1 MGQGKDPHRKAGV
14 MIRQNLTP
22 GSPYADVMIHGD
34 GMTCLQYRIQQ
45 DGPTFQIISAI
56 WHPRRVELEREGDF
70 AYFSVAG
77 EDGKLRHA
85 VGSFRIA
92 LQAPYYVGLEIEH
105 TSELQSRFD
114 LVCRL
119 LLEKKKKNNNKYI

>member
-1 MGQGKDPHRKAGV
+1 MAEYVLEHWDQAIRQFEEGFKEEPQGAFLFNIAQAHRKAGL
-14 MIRQNLTP
+14 MIRQNLTA

-45 DGPTFQIISAI
+45 DGPTFQIISAT

-70 AYFSVAG
+70 VYFSVAG

-85 VGSFRIA
+85 GGSFRIR
-92 LQAPYYVGLEIEH
+92 L
-105 TSELQSRFD
+105 TSATL
-114 LVCRL
+114 
-119 LLEKKKKNNNKYI
+119 